1 MKEISC
7 SFSVNLKNF
16 LCLEYKSKTFKERI
30 MLLSKCAICNSKKSR
45 FIKKQEA
52 RGLLSK
58 LEIKSHLSK
67 SSLLGDIL
75 F

>member
-1 MKEISC
+1 MKQISC

-16 LCLEYKSKTFKERI
+16 LYLEYKSKTFKERI

-67 SSLLGDIL
+67 LSLLGDIL